1 MPKTKTSSAVKN
13 RYNSKAYDRI
23 LFVIPKGQKATIEA
37 AAAASSESV
46 NMFIQ
51 KAVLDRLGLHEWP
64 KKEMESAANATNYG
78 LSQTEHD

>member
-23 LFVIPKGQKATIEA
+23 LFVIPKGQKSTIEEA
-37 AAAASSESV
+37 AAASGESV

-51 KAVLDRLGLHEWP
+51 KAVLDRLSLHEWP
-64 KKEMESAANATNYG
+64 KKGIESASDATNYS
-78 LSQTEHD
+78 LYQTEHD